1 MTCKIFEE
9 TGEVPLHCLFKCERG
24 CVHAPFVQPRDR
36 PDPDAF
42 QPVLTPEQVLQEA
55 EALYAEC
62 ESVKPRWDQL
72 GEVTKSVWVG
82 YVLAGRR
89 AVELW

>member
-1 MTCKIFEE
+1 MATE
-9 TGEVPLHCLFKCERG
+9 T
-24 CVHAPFVQPRDR
+24 
-36 PDPDAF
+36 
-42 QPVLTPEQVLQEA
+42 LTPEQVLAEA
-55 EALYAEC
+55 EALYNEC

-72 GEVTKSVWVG
+72 SEVTKSVWVG